1 MTARRRGAALWPG
14 LTLACLLAVLAFVLS
29 FDALRI
35 VALACGVQPALAWMF
50 PLIVDGSTLAFTWA
64 TWAFRTRGMGTWY
77 PWLMLVLFSV
87 VSLIGNALHAHPV
100 QVNGML
106 LPDWVPPLVM
116 TMPPIALL
124 ATTHMIVMAAGRTFD
139 AQPDEPDREPMPDAG
154 GRSAIAPEPEP
165 PAAESEPE
173 PSAPVP
179 ESSEPGPTGET
190 VPATPEPEPP
200 EPGPEPATPVPP
212 PPARPVASDRELAAR
227 WAEQMNVG

>member
-1 MTARRRGAALWPG
+1 MTSIITNKYKQNNSQSA
-14 LTLACLLAVLAFVLS
+14 TVNS
-29 FDALRI
+29 
-35 VALACGVQPALAWMF
+35 

-100 QVNGML
+100 QVNNML

-139 AQPDEPDREPMPDAG
+139 AQPDEPDREPTPDAG

-173 PSAPVP
+173 PSKPVP
-179 ESSEPGPTGET
+179 EPSEPEPTGET